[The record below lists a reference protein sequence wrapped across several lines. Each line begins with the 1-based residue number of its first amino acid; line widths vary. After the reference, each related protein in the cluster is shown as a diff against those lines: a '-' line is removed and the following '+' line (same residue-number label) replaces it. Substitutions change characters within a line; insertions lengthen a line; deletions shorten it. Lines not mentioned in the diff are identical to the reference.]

1 MQFAR
6 DNPILA
12 EYTGYIPSSVKCLH
26 VYKEKKLKQ
35 HYKKYYDLQVELLG
49 FQNLENSTIPNWK
62 GKYVCYCW
70 GFVVVSF
77 LPMSYKHFIMKQN
90 G

>member
-1 MQFAR
+1 
-6 DNPILA
+6 
-12 EYTGYIPSSVKCLH
+12 
-26 VYKEKKLKQ
+26 
-35 HYKKYYDLQVELLG
+35 LLG

-62 GKYVCYCW
+62 GKYVCYYW